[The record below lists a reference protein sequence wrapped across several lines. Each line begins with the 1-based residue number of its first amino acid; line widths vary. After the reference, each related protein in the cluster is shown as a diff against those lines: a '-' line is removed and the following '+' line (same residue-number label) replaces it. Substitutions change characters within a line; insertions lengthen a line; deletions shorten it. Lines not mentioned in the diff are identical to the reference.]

1 MNFKKIAI
9 MLFVFSLIVLLI
21 VFTNWNK
28 NNEYLKDVT
37 YSEIK
42 NKVENKESFVLYIGN
57 EFCSYCK
64 LFEPK
69 LRAVAN
75 EYKLVIYKI
84 DTATMTTDE
93 NQEFKGLVGSVG
105 TPTVVFFYDGVE
117 SGTSNRM
124 NGNISKD
131 KIIDK
136 LKINDYIKD

>member
-57 EFCSYCK
+57 EFC
-64 LFEPK
+64 L
-69 LRAVAN
+69 L
-75 EYKLVIYKI
+75 
-84 DTATMTTDE
+84 
-93 NQEFKGLVGSVG
+93 
-105 TPTVVFFYDGVE
+105 
-117 SGTSNRM
+117 
-124 NGNISKD
+124 
-131 KIIDK
+131 
-136 LKINDYIKD
+136 

>member
-37 YSEIK
+37 YSKLKTKLKIKKVLFCILEI
-42 NKVENKESFVLYIGN
+42 